1 MNKTEI
7 KRYIWNLMGKKIQKK
22 YRCYKLRR
30 SDQYIRLKKS
40 VKKKRIF
47 LLDTPEHGNL
57 GDHAIAVAM
66 KKFLRQYFP
75 ERELYEFSF
84 SDCKYCLE
92 EIYILT
98 TLEDII
104 ILPGGGFLGT
114 LWSEEEENVLHI
126 WNLFF
131 RHKIVMF
138 PQTLFF
144 ERSENGKHEKERFC
158 EMLNKCENLSLF
170 LRDQRSYELAQKL
183 GKSSSVHF
191 FLVPDIVLWLKNVI
205 PARSRADKILVCMR
219 DDKEKISATGGLE
232 KYWLELERRGFKVED
247 ISTVLERDISKE
259 TREKEVAQKLEQF
272 AGARLVIT
280 DRLHGMIFSAITS
293 TPCIAMDNLSQKISG
308 GYEWI
313 KYLDYIKLVREKE
326 LSMVMIEQMLSL
338 GHKEYHNKQLEKYY
352 GIIKETIAKES

>member
-7 KRYIWNLMGKKIQKK
+7 KRYIWKLMGKKMQKE
-22 YRCYKLRR
+22 YRCHKLRR

-57 GDHAIAVAM
+57 GDHAIAVTM

-92 EIYILT
+92 EIYTLT

-114 LWSEEEENVLHI
+114 LWPEEEENVLHI

-144 ERSENGKHEKERFC
+144 EQSENGRHEKERFC
-158 EMLNKCENLSLF
+158 EVLNKCENISLF
-170 LRDQRSYELAQKL
+170 LRDQRSYGLAQKL
-183 GKSSSVHF
+183 GKGGSVQL
-191 FLVPDIVLWLKNVI
+191 FLVPDIVLWLRDAI
-205 PARSRADKILVCMR
+205 PARSRTDKILVCMR
-219 DDKEKISATGGLE
+219 DDKEKISSTCGLE
-232 KYWLELERRGFKVED
+232 NLWMELERRGFKVEN

-259 TREKEVAQKLEQF
+259 TREKEVEQKLEQF

-293 TPCIAMDNLSQKISG
+293 TPCIAMDNLSQKVSG

-313 KYLDYIKLVREKE
+313 RYLDFICLLHGEE
-326 LSMVMIEQMLSL
+326 LSMEMIDQMLICE
-338 GHKEYHNKQLEKYY
+338 HQAYRNEQLEKYY
-352 GIIKETIAKES
+352 EKIKEVIH